1 MSLGDD
7 IAFLCLCEHLA
18 LVSGGCYPYVNNID
32 RNKEDTD
39 MQAIEQKTSE
49 INKLNKYQRATMKS
63 LWNGREIGMVIVDD
77 ILSNSYPT
85 VRVKDGANLWLIAQL
100 GPRGAVHAKRFEKV

>member
-39 MQAIEQKTSE
+39 MQAIEQK
-49 INKLNKYQRATMKS
+49 
-63 LWNGREIGMVIVDD
+63 
-77 ILSNSYPT
+77 
-85 VRVKDGANLWLIAQL
+85 
-100 GPRGAVHAKRFEKV
+100 